1 MSKRPEND
9 PPEVEE
15 DQEPTRLQPK
25 PRFGDSEENPT
36 RRLSITSTHTKPLG
50 PVRAHDAFEVD
61 IDVDEREFRV
71 ADLFDD
77 TDAEDTREVPPLE
90 ISPSPIED
98 VIDLSLPESSDL
110 EALPF
115 YVPGGRRTPSP
126 LPPARDKSPSPAA
139 KAPLGPNFDALFD
152 APLGDEEPAEAP
164 AVHLAPER
172 ERSPAPAAGLP
183 LFVPGAPRAT
193 TPGSDSKPK
202 PRFKKGLTAGMTPL
216 DMTDFAAG
224 GPRRKK
230 KSRQAHSL
238 LRSAPAP
245 MAGAKKVVR
254 RRFVFTV
261 TVRDVILLLLVL
273 VLAAGVY
280 IGWKIFDEY
289 RHDKELQQLDLKQQ
303 LIEKSKN
310 DAIKKKEPEKERD
323 IP

>member
-9 PPEVEE
+9 PPEEEE
-15 DQEPTRLQPK
+15 DQEPTRLQTK
-25 PRFGDSEENPT
+25 PRFGDSKENPT
-36 RRLSITSTHTKPLG
+36 RRRSVTSTQTKPLG

-71 ADLFDD
+71 SDLFND
-77 TDAEDTREVPPLE
+77 TDTEDTCEVPPLE
-90 ISPSPIED
+90 INPSPIED
-98 VIDLSLPESSDL
+98 VIDLSLPESSDQ

-115 YVPGGRRTPSP
+115 YVPVGRRTPSP
-126 LPPARDKSPSPAA
+126 LPPARNKSPSPASR
-139 KAPLGPNFDALFD
+139 APLGPDFEALFD
-152 APLGDEEPAEAP
+152 APMGDDEPVEPA

-172 ERSPAPAAGLP
+172 ERSPAGGLP
-183 LFVPGAPRAT
+183 LFMPGAPRAT

-216 DMTDFAAG
+216 DMTDFAAD
-224 GPRRKK
+224 GPRRRK
-230 KSRQAHSL
+230 KSSQSRFL
-238 LRSAPAP
+238 PRSAPAP
-245 MAGAKKVVR
+245 MAGSKKVVR

-280 IGWKIFDEY
+280 IGWKVFDEY
-289 RHDKELQQLDLKQQ
+289 RHDKEIQQLGLKQQ

-310 DAIKKKEPEKERD
+310 DAIKKKEPVKERD